1 MMQNT
6 HDTIIAL
13 ATGIDRGSIA
23 IIRLS
28 GSDSIDMVNRCFSGK
43 NLTSADGNTIHL
55 GNIHSEGQILDQVLV
70 SVFRSP
76 HSYTG
81 ENSIEISCHANPLI
95 IDSIITT
102 LAEQGARL
110 ARPGE
115 FTFRSF
121 MNGKMSL
128 SQAEAVA
135 DLISTKSNQGLR
147 NSLRQLN
154 GELNIKLDQLKEEI
168 TEIRSVLEAL
178 LDFPEEEDITGISED
193 KISERLAALSLNI
206 KHLSD
211 SYNQAKILGGSITV
225 TIIGKTNVGKSTL
238 MNALLGEDRVITS
251 HIPGTTRDIVHEE
264 IIIDDI
270 HFKLIDTAGLRDTI
284 DDIERKGIEK
294 TRAKIAISDILLWV
308 IDNREPW
315 SPRLFEYIKS
325 IIVNSTRKI
334 IIVINKCDLKTNPQI
349 MKMINRT
356 GLSSV
361 KTSALYS
368 TGIKKLKKTI
378 IEKIITESNLISTD
392 LIITNLRQKKVLDDL
407 LVHVDNAKKIIRNQR
422 GYEFACVDLRQAS
435 ETIGEITGETAT
447 EDILERIFSTFCIGK

>member
-1 MMQNT
+1 MQNT

-13 ATGIDRGSIA
+13 ATGIGRSSIA

-28 GSDSIDMVNRCFSGK
+28 GSDSIDLVNRSFNGK
-43 NLTSADGNTIHL
+43 DLTSAAGNTIHL
-55 GNIHSEGQILDQVLV
+55 GNIYNEGQILDQVLV
-70 SVFRSP
+70 SVFRTP

-95 IDSIITT
+95 IDNIITV
-102 LAEQGARL
+102 LLKDGARL
-110 ARPGE
+110 AGPGE

-128 SQAEAVA
+128 AQAESVA
-135 DLISTKSNQGLR
+135 ELISTKSSQGLK

-154 GELNIKLDQLKEEI
+154 GELNIKLDRLKEEI
-168 TEIRSVLEAL
+168 IEIRSMLEAL
-178 LDFPEEEDITGISED
+178 LDFPEEEDVANISED
-193 KISERLAALSLNI
+193 KIGNRLESLESDI
-206 KHLSD
+206 KRLSD
-211 SYNQAKILGGSITV
+211 SYNQAKMLSGSITV
-225 TIIGKTNVGKSTL
+225 TIIGRTNVGKSTL

-251 HIPGTTRDIVHEE
+251 HIPGTTRDIVHED

-270 HFKLIDTAGLRDTI
+270 HFKLIDTAGLREAADE
-284 DDIERKGIEK
+284 IERKGIEK

-308 IDNREPW
+308 IDHQEPW
-315 SPRLFEYIKS
+315 SVKLFDNIKS
-325 IIVNSTRKI
+325 LVPDSTGKI
-334 IIVINKCDLKTNPQI
+334 IIVVNKCDLKTRPQLL
-349 MKMINRT
+349 KMINKT
-356 GLSSV
+356 GLSFV
-361 KTSALYS
+361 KTSALHG

-378 IEKIITESNLISTD
+378 IDKIIQESQRLSDD

-407 LVHVDNAKKIIRNQR
+407 HQQVGNARKVIKKQR

-435 ETIGEITGETAT
+435 ETIGEISGETVT